1 MILAFR
7 GTFDV
12 VPVRSL
18 HWRVVEICDEGDA
31 DHSDAAPFLVLR
43 VCTPHSSH
51 RKLAHFRSLAM
62 ILDSVTTKSAVP

>member
-1 MILAFR
+1 MILAFC
-7 GTFDV
+7 GTLLL

-43 VCTPHSSH
+43 VYSSH